1 MAPTET
7 YTLRGRDAAARIVLA
22 TVALAA
28 AAYSVVLFSAGW
40 IVQRQT
46 PDAVAAASRLVP
58 FNADY
63 LISLAELRP
72 QESEMLL
79 RQAAQR
85 NPYIADVRAR
95 LGLLAEMQSHDLEKA
110 EREYLES
117 ARVNHM
123 YMPKWTLANFYFRQH
138 DKNKFLPV
146 AKSALEITP
155 YDSAPLFSEV
165 YAFNVGDETMLGM
178 IPERSEVAFS
188 YLQFVLAEN
197 RVNAIE
203 PAALKAAGFHPPRAV
218 DEAAKLSRWTAL
230 LGATEDRLVSLNR
243 FDAVVRVM
251 DRMHQSGWSRMQ
263 APSGSAPLANA
274 NFRSPISGHGLDWLL
289 NPAPG
294 VMADQMP
301 ESQKLRFT
309 LSGTQPE
316 HCRILQQIVL
326 LQPGTGYR
334 LGWQAESSEFQS
346 AIGLQWKLLPLQQAV
361 GGQTGEMLASRDLFA
376 ERAEGSWTFTTP
388 SNSQTF
394 LLTLELNRPLGQV
407 RAEGAFALSDVSLVL
422 SREAAL
428 NISVRG
434 FAKP

>member
-1 MAPTET
+1 
-7 YTLRGRDAAARIVLA
+7 
-22 TVALAA
+22 
-28 AAYSVVLFSAGW
+28 
-40 IVQRQT
+40 
-46 PDAVAAASRLVP
+46 
-58 FNADY
+58 
-63 LISLAELRP
+63 
-72 QESEMLL
+72 
-79 RQAAQR
+79 
-85 NPYIADVRAR
+85 
-95 LGLLAEMQSHDLEKA
+95 
-110 EREYLES
+110 
-117 ARVNHM
+117 M